1 MWAQTSFLIGEAQH
15 VDYLIE
21 MTGKCHSQGSN
32 SWTLAQIL
40 YMLNHHLSQKVKLI
54 RICRFNHLIK
64 TFNTPSRVD
73 SSSLLIGEA

>member
-32 SWTLAQIL
+32 S
-40 YMLNHHLSQKVKLI
+40 
-54 RICRFNHLIK
+54 
-64 TFNTPSRVD
+64 
-73 SSSLLIGEA
+73 